1 MLLAGTACDLLRTFV
16 IPQTLE
22 GAAGHLLGTEV
33 YPADVCLAIGEW
45 GRRFEGEALGMAAA
59 NAQFI
64 GAGFNI
70 APRAAM
76 MDGLLDVQV
85 FTARRREVFR
95 LTRKARTGGHLSD
108 PAVRRFAV
116 AEVRVEAEG
125 GWPVE
130 ADGEVLGETPVV
142 FRVQQGLL
150 SLKI

>member
-1 MLLAGTACDLLRTFV
+1 
-16 IPQTLE
+16 
-22 GAAGHLLGTEV
+22 
-33 YPADVCLAIGEW
+33 
-45 GRRFEGEALGMAAA
+45 
-59 NAQFI
+59 
-64 GAGFNI
+64 
-70 APRAAM
+70 

-95 LTRKARTGGHLSD
+95 LTRKARIGGHLSD

-130 ADGEVLGETPVV
+130 ADGEVLGETPAV

>member
-1 MLLAGTACDLLRTFV
+1 
-16 IPQTLE
+16 
-22 GAAGHLLGTEV
+22 
-33 YPADVCLAIGEW
+33 
-45 GRRFEGEALGMAAA
+45 MAAA

-76 MDGLLDVQV
+76 MDGLLDV
-85 FTARRREVFR
+85 
-95 LTRKARTGGHLSD
+95 SD

-116 AEVRVEAEG
+116 AEARVEAEG

>member
-1 MLLAGTACDLLRTFV
+1 MG
-16 IPQTLE
+16 
-22 GAAGHLLGTEV
+22 
-33 YPADVCLAIGEW
+33 

-76 MDGLLDVQV
+76 TDGLLDVQV

-125 GWPVE
+125 CWPVE